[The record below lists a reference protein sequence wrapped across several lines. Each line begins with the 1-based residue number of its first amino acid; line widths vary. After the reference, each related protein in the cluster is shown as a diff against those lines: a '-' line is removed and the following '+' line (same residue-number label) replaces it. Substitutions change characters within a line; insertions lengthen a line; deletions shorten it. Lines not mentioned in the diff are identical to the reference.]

1 MLNAAL
7 KVLGGKQDGK
17 LIPLATKK
25 FLIGRE
31 QDCHLRPNSDSV
43 SRHHCVITVDDF
55 TVHVRDLGSSNG
67 TFLNNVRLVG
77 LREANNGDRLRIG
90 SLEFE
95 IVARKG
101 APTVAAVS
109 AAPSSTGSE
118 FSIAEFGLPDVAPV
132 EETAMFSKSDTLVMS
147 RSELPSGAA
156 APANEL
162 ASTPDPLSEPD
173 TATLPPAETQVAP
186 PDAAAPAAAPA
197 YDPMLA
203 AQQAQQQM
211 PTGYDLA
218 AMQAAQAAAMGAY
231 PYGQP
236 QAYPGYG
243 MPMQPQMGY
252 PYGMPQQQAY
262 PTGYGMP
269 QQPGYGMPQMP
280 YGMQYPQQGY
290 PQQAYGYPQQ
300 MMPGMAAPQ
309 QMAQPEAVE
318 DAAAPKAADTLPVQ
332 LPPPEETGYKAP
344 VAQEQKPGDAPKPP
358 PPNPAAEVL
367 KKMMQRR

>member
-67 TFLNNVRLVG
+67 TFLNNIRLVG

-101 APTVAAVS
+101 APTVAAVP
-109 AAPSSTGSE
+109 AAPTSTGSE
-118 FSIAEFGLPDVAPV
+118 FSIADFALPDVAPV
-132 EETAMFSKSDTLVMS
+132 EETAMFSKSDTVVMS
-147 RSELPSGAA
+147 RSDLPGNAA
-156 APANEL
+156 AATGEL
-162 ASTPDPLSEPD
+162 ASTSDPLGEPD
-173 TATLPPAETQVAP
+173 TTTLPPADSQPVPTQE
-186 PDAAAPAAAPA
+186 AAPAQMPA
-197 YDPMLA
+197 YDPMVA
-203 AQQAQQQM
+203 AQQQQM

-252 PYGMPQQQAY
+252 PYGMPQPQAY
-262 PTGYGMP
+262 PPGYGMP
-269 QQPGYGMPQMP
+269 QQPGYMPQMP

-309 QMAQPEAVE
+309 MAQPEAVE
-318 DAAAPKAADTLPVQ
+318 ETAAQKVADSLPVQ
-332 LPPPEETGYKAP
+332 LPPPEETGYKPP
-344 VAQEQKPGDAPKPP
+344 VAQAQKPGEAPKPP

-367 KKMMQRR
+367 KQMMQRR